1 MEEENKLAESAVE
14 KEELEQTQAES
25 NDSNEQKEPVEEKTE
40 ETEEPSNETEVKN
53 EENEEKKPDTKK
65 TIFDVAEIV
74 TISIVV
80 VFLLVTF
87 SFRLASVNGKSMYP
101 TLKDGEILVVTNLFY
116 QPKSGD
122 IIVFQQSNMESRI
135 FDYPLVKRVI
145 ATEGQTIEFDFANWR
160 VTVDG
165 VELDEEYVNYI
176 KGTGMKREDI
186 TGNKIIVP
194 EGYLFVMGD
203 NRYNSTDSCDK
214 RVSFVRKDEVLGK
227 VLIRLFPL
235 SSFGFVGK

>member
-1 MEEENKLAESAVE
+1 MDEENKMAESAEDKV
-14 KEELEQTQAES
+14 ELEQTQAES
-25 NDSNEQKEPVEEKTE
+25 NDNVEPKEPVEEKTE

-101 TLKDGEILVVTNLFY
+101 TLKDGEILIVTNLFY

-145 ATEGQTIEFDFANWR
+145 ATEGQTIEFDFEKWK

-176 KGTGMKREDI
+176 KGASMKREDI
-186 TGNKIIVP
+186 KGNKIVVP

-203 NRYNSTDSCDK
+203 NRNNSTDSRDN
-214 RVSFVRKDEVLGK
+214 RVSFVRKDEILGK

-235 SSFGFVGK
+235 SSFGIVGK

>member
-203 NRYNSTDSCDK
+203 NRNNSTDSRDK